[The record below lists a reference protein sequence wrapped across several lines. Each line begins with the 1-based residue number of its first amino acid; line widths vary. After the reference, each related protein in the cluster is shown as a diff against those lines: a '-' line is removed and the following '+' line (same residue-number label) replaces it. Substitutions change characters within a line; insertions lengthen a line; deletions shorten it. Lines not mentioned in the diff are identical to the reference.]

1 MAAGRSRLARVRL
14 LAGFALA
21 GVSLALASCVQDDGT
36 RFNPIRDITTVS
48 DDDER
53 ELGMEFD
60 RELQKHVQVIQ
71 DPVVAGF
78 LNDLGQRIVQTIEP
92 QPFIYRF
99 RVIEDP
105 RLNAFAVPGG
115 YVYFHSGTLLAA
127 GSVDELAGVMGHEIA
142 HVKARHYARMQQA
155 SQLPDILAGVAGM
168 AAAVATGQP
177 GILVATQAANVA
189 MKLHF
194 SREYESEAD
203 KLGAIFMTRSGF
215 EPASITHFFERILA
229 EKRQLPDRI
238 PPYLFTHPEVESRI
252 AAVTAQ
258 AGELRPTV
266 ERDPALDAQLRDAQ
280 ARLALLID
288 TKRATLPG
296 PPPPD
301 RAISDPLL
309 AQAEQ
314 LAAAGEIDA
323 ALLVLARA
331 EAAEPDDPRVPFRVG
346 ELLAD
351 QGRHAD
357 AIAAYRRTVRLD
369 PTHAL
374 VFYKLGLSYREVG
387 ERHHA
392 VYAFE
397 QASLRAGAGNVL
409 QRRADW
415 EVEKLTFALVEAS
428 GVATGDPLGGDAR
441 PTPTPDPS
449 FPAATQ
455 RIDWWARLGTR
466 FVAYADQVHVR
477 WLAPDGSL
485 VHDTQAE
492 QPRKP
497 YVGSTLELKGP
508 AAPGVWTVEARI
520 DDDVI
525 DRQRFTLAPP

>member
-1 MAAGRSRLARVRL
+1 MASGKNRLAKTL
-14 LAGFALA
+14 L
-21 GVSLALASCVQDDGT
+21 LALATLAGCVQDDGT

-53 ELGMEFD
+53 QLGMEFD
-60 RELQKHVQVIQ
+60 RELPKHVQVIY

-105 RLNAFAVPGG
+105 SLNAFAVPGG
-115 YVYFHSGTLLAA
+115 YIYFHSGTLLAA

-177 GILVATQAANVA
+177 GLLVATQAANVA

-215 EPASITHFFERILA
+215 EPAAITRFFERILA
-229 EKRQLPDRI
+229 EQRVTPDHI
-238 PPYLFTHPEVESRI
+238 PPYLFTHPEVEARI

-258 AGELRPTV
+258 AGQLKPTV
-266 ERDPALDAQLRDAQ
+266 ERAPDLDAELREVQ

-288 TKRATLPG
+288 TNRPTLPG

-301 RAISDPLL
+301 RTLSDPLL
-309 AQAEQ
+309 AEAEQ
-314 LAAAGEIDA
+314 LAAAGEPDA

-346 ELLAD
+346 ELLAT
-351 QGRHAD
+351 QGRHSD
-357 AIAAYRRTVRLD
+357 AIAAYRRTVQLD

-374 VFYKLGLSYREVG
+374 VFYKLGLSYRQVG

-409 QRRADW
+409 KRRADW
-415 EVEKLTFALVEAS
+415 EVEKLTFTIVPES
-428 GVATGDPLGGDAR
+428 GVGAGDVLGAVAH
-441 PTPTPDPS
+441 PPPAANPS
-449 FPAATQ
+449 FPAATP
-455 RIDWWARLGTR
+455 RIEWWARLGNR
-466 FVAYADQVHVR
+466 FVPYADQIHVR
-477 WLAPDGSL
+477 WLAPDGS
-485 VHDTQAE
+485 VVQDGEAVV
-492 QPRKP
+492 PRKP
-497 YVGSTLELKGP
+497 YVASSLAP
-508 AAPGVWTVEARI
+508 AAARAPGTWTVEARI
-520 DDDVI
+520 EEDVI
-525 DRQRFTLAPP
+525 DSQRFTLSAD

>member
-1 MAAGRSRLARVRL
+1 MAAGRTRLAAL
-14 LAGFALA
+14 LT
-21 GVSLALASCVQDDGT
+21 LALAALAACVQDDGT

-53 ELGMEFD
+53 QLGMEFD
-60 RELQKHVQVIQ
+60 RELQKHVRVIQ

-105 RLNAFAVPGG
+105 SLNAFAVPGG
-115 YVYFHSGTLLAA
+115 YIYFHSGTLLAA

-155 SQLPDILAGVAGM
+155 SQLPDLLAGVAGM
-168 AAAVATGQP
+168 AAAVATGEP
-177 GILVATQAANVA
+177 GVLVTTQAANVA

-203 KLGAIFMTRSGF
+203 QLGAIFMTRSGF
-215 EPASITHFFERILA
+215 QPAAITRFFERILA
-229 EKRQLPDRI
+229 EQRKSPDQI
-238 PPYLFTHPEVESRI
+238 PPYLFSHPEVESRI
-252 AAVTAQ
+252 AAVNQQ
-258 AGELRPTV
+258 AGSLKPTV
-266 ERDPALDAQLRDAQ
+266 EHAPELDAELREAQ

-301 RAISDPLL
+301 RAASDPLL
-309 AQAEQ
+309 AEAERLASDGQ
-314 LAAAGEIDA
+314 LDA

-331 EAAEPDDPRVPFRVG
+331 EAAEPNDPRIPFRVG
-346 ELLAD
+346 ELLAT
-351 QGRHAD
+351 QGRHPE
-357 AIAAYRRTVRLD
+357 AIEAWRRTVRLD

-374 VFYKLGLSYREVG
+374 VFFKLGRSYLQVG

-397 QASLRAGAGNVL
+397 QASLRAGPGNVL
-409 QRRADW
+409 QRRVEW
-415 EVEKLTFALVEAS
+415 EIEKLTFAIVPES
-428 GVATGDPLGGDAR
+428 GVAAAGALASGAR
-441 PTPTPDPS
+441 PTAIANPA
-449 FPAATQ
+449 FPASSE
-455 RIDWWARLGTR
+455 RIEWWARLGSR
-466 FVAYADQVHVR
+466 FVPYASQIRVR
-477 WLAPDGSL
+477 WLAPDGS
-485 VHDTQAE
+485 VAQEDEAE
-492 QPRKP
+492 VPRKP
-497 YVGSTLELKGP
+497 FVSAGLPLAGARP
-508 AAPGVWTVEARI
+508 AGNWIVEALL

-525 DRQRFTLAPP
+525 DRQPFVLTPD